1 MKFFRCLFFA
11 ILFFAWNNLQA
22 QDSLLKNGYVVLKFP
37 DGRKS
42 SEGSMNNGIPEGI
55 WKSYYP
61 GGAMKSIG
69 QLKAGKSDSLWK
81 FYSEDGLLKTTI
93 QYSGGKKNGLKT
105 DYSPEGKPL
114 SIDRY
119 VDDFREGFSE
129 RYHFNGRKVFVI
141 PYSHGKEN
149 GKAAEYDSTGQLL
162 YWMEYRNGALVQK
175 RPVNRFDRQNKKTG
189 VWLSLYPD
197 LSIQEESTYRNG
209 LLDGFRKIYDQQGN
223 LQLLE
228 QYADGVLLRNN
239 QENTPPEVRK
249 RFTVDGK
256 LKTGAFNAQGQPVGM
271 HIETDTS
278 KQSSLAE
285 VYLDGKRTAIGM
297 LDSIGRR
304 QGLWKEFY
312 LSGELK
318 SEGVYKDDF
327 RSGKWMYYYL
337 SGAAEQEGSFIN
349 GKPTGVWKWYYES
362 RVLLREE
369 QYRNGQE
376 DGFSLELSELGDTL
390 AFGEFIDGE
399 REGKW
404 MFLQGNQRIL
414 GFFQTGMMHG
424 VWEHRFPDGT
434 LAFRGKFNQGNPE
447 GKHQAFR
454 LNGALYWEGKYSNGK
469 REGLWRMYG
478 LDGLPYLDVEY
489 RNGIETEYEG
499 VRIRPEFEPA
509 DYELLLENRT
519 HLF

>member
-1 MKFFRCLFFA
+1 MKIFKYLFFVL
-11 ILFFAWNNLQA
+11 LFGGWFTLRA

-42 SEGSMNNGIPEGI
+42 SEGFMNNGIPEGI
-55 WKSYYP
+55 WKSYFP
-61 GGAMKSIG
+61 AGAMKSIG
-69 QLKAGKSDSLWK
+69 KLKQGKSDSLWK
-81 FYSEDGLLKTTI
+81 FYSEEGLLKTTI
-93 QYSGGKKNGLKT
+93 QYSAGKKNGLKT
-105 DYSPEGKPL
+105 EYSPEGKPL
-114 SIDRY
+114 FIDRF

-129 RYHFNGRKVFVI
+129 RYHINGRKAFLI
-141 PYSHGKEN
+141 PYIQGKEN

-162 YWMEYRNGALVQK
+162 YWMEYRSGVLIQK
-175 RPVNRFDRQNKKTG
+175 RAVNRLDRQNKKTG
-189 VWLSLYPD
+189 VWLSLYPN

-209 LLDGFRKIYDQQGN
+209 LLDGFRKTFDEQGN
-223 LQLLE
+223 LLLLE

-239 QENTPPEVRK
+239 RENAPPEVRK

-271 HIETDTS
+271 HTETDTS
-278 KQSSLAE
+278 KQTSMAE
-285 VYLDGKRTAIGM
+285 IYIEGKRTAIGM
-297 LDSIGRR
+297 LDSLGRR
-304 QGLWKEFY
+304 QGIWKEFY

-318 SEGVYKDDF
+318 SEGLFQDDL
-327 RSGKWMYYYL
+327 RSGKWKFYYL
-337 SGAAEQEGSFIN
+337 SGAVEQEGGFVN
-349 GKPTGVWKWYYES
+349 GKPSGVWNWYYEN
-362 RVLLREE
+362 RNLLREE
-369 QYRNGQE
+369 QYRNGKE
-376 DGFSLELSELGDTL
+376 DGFSVELSEQGDTL

-404 MFLQGNQRIL
+404 FFLQGNQRIQ
-414 GFFQTGMMHG
+414 GVFQNGMMHD

-434 LAFRGKFNQGNPE
+434 LAFKGKFNQGNPE

-454 LNGALYWEGKYSNGK
+454 SDGSLYWEGKYVNAK

-478 LDGLPYLDVEY
+478 TDGLPYLDVEY
-489 RNGIETEYEG
+489 KNGIETEYEG